1 MLTWVFLCFCS
12 VLVVTKTALTEFSY
26 EIKRKKK
33 GESEKARENNL
44 DIIRIYL
51 LMLERDVSSLKS
63 DIWLCFGLTFFS
75 FLLPTLVYSHAPFI
89 CKRRALRRSLLN
101 FRPLDVYCKAL
112 RGSKRHHR
120 HLLDDVMR
128 QIINEMKM
136 KNEKGGPYEH
146 VLRKHGIYKKF
157 LCGRNRRRCSPA
169 PIDCNEY

>member
-1 MLTWVFLCFCS
+1 MKL
-12 VLVVTKTALTEFSY
+12 KE
-26 EIKRKKK
+26 RKKEK
-33 GESEKARENNL
+33 VRKAREHDL
-44 DIIRIYL
+44 EIIRIYL
-51 LMLERDVSSLKS
+51 LTLDRDISSLKS
-63 DIWLCFGLTFFS
+63 DIWLCFGLSVFF

-146 VLRKHGIYKKF
+146 VLIKEQHLQKVLMRAQ
-157 LCGRNRRRCSPA
+157 PA
-169 PIDCNEY
+169 EMFAGADRL